1 MLDGIIGNLSLP
13 FEIMK
18 VFDSIKDIFNAL
30 PLAVKFA
37 IIACFSV
44 ACLFA
49 VIKMLF

>member
-1 MLDGIIGNLSLP
+1 MLDNLALP
-13 FEIMK
+13 FEIAK

-30 PLAVKFA
+30 PLAMKLA

-49 VIKMLF
+49 IIKMLF